1 MSRNTN
7 KLTRLAAL
15 GLSACILLP
24 ATATAMP
31 IRDGQTAAQPVQGQS
46 VAAGGGSGVTVA
58 TLTSP
63 AQTGG
68 GDVVSGGGYQ
78 IPAAQTAGPPVFPTN
93 TKSLPRPAAAT
104 PSDGGIDTGILIAL
118 GVGILVALGATF
130 VVVATRPRTRE
141 RQAA

>member
-1 MSRNTN
+1 MFRNTN

-46 VAAGGGSGVTVA
+46 VAAGGGSGVTV
-58 TLTSP
+58 TSP

-93 TKSLPRPAAAT
+93 TKSLPRPAAAKK
-104 PSDGGIDTGILIAL
+104 SDGGIDTGILIAL